1 MRYYT
6 VKEFAEKVSISR
18 QAVYSQLD
26 KKLTDY
32 LKPGASKVLI
42 SEQALDLFKK
52 CQALDKEL
60 DKELDTNDKHFVK
73 LIDSMDRT
81 IDTLE
86 KTLDTLQDQ
95 LSAKDKEIERLYGL
109 LEKEQYLHAH
119 SQKELLAIETRV
131 ATMEQAQDQKK
142 GSRRKWFGKNK
153 E

>member
-52 CQALDKEL
+52 CQAL

>member
-52 CQALDKEL
+52 CQ
-60 DKELDTNDKHFVK
+60 ELDTNDKHFVK

>member
-52 CQALDKEL
+52 CQAL

-142 GSRRKWFGKNK
+142 GSRRKRFGKNK

>member
-52 CQALDKEL
+52 CQAL

-131 ATMEQAQDQKK
+131 ATMEQAQD
-142 GSRRKWFGKNK
+142 
-153 E
+153 